1 MPIKVSVIPYLN
13 TVPFVYGLENHPISK
28 EIELDFSVPS
38 VAADKLKNGTVDI
51 GIIPVAVIPELENAQ
66 IFTDYCIGAEGK
78 VASVLLCSGDPID
91 KIKSI
96 YLDND
101 SKTSVLLT
109 KILAKKLWNIIPD
122 YIPFNYSGAEDLDF
136 DKSYLLIGDKAMLNS
151 EKFDYVYDLA
161 QEWIK
166 LKDKPFVFACWVTN
180 KNLDEAFKSRFNEAL
195 KLGVEN
201 IEQALHKYTSEF
213 SYALSYEYLKNNISY
228 NFNADKR
235 EGLSDF
241 WSLALEELKSK
252 VR

>member
-1 MPIKVSVIPYLN
+1 MPVRVSVIPYLN
-13 TVPFVYGLENHPISK
+13 TVPFLYGLENHPISK

-38 VAADKLKNGTVDI
+38 ASAEKLMNGSVDV
-51 GIIPVAVIPELENAQ
+51 GIIPVAAIPEIENAQ
-66 IFTDYCIGAEGK
+66 IISDYCIGAEGK
-78 VASVLLCSGDPID
+78 VASVLLCSGEPLN

-96 YLDND
+96 NLDTD
-101 SKTSVLLT
+101 SRTSVLLAR
-109 KILAKKLWNIIPD
+109 ILAKKLWNIAPE
-122 YIPFNYSGAEDLDF
+122 YVSYKYGSEPLDF
-136 DKSYLLIGDKAMLNS
+136 DKSYVLIGDKAMLNS

-161 QEWIK
+161 EEWIK
-166 LKDKPFVFACWVTN
+166 LTNKPFVFACWVTT
-180 KNLDEAFKSRFNEAL
+180 KNLDENFKSRFNEAL

-228 NFNADKR
+228 NLNADKR

-252 VR
+252 VRW